1 MPGTNVGLKRFTT
14 SDVNFA
20 AYLAY
25 RGNLVA
31 GTNVTHEG
39 GRARVWFEFN
49 IDESEYNKHKNDFFS
64 QGEASEVIAQR
75 LFQERERIYSLM
87 IQVRNQNAPMR

>member
-1 MPGTNVGLKRFTT
+1 MPDQDNKPFTT

-20 AYLAY
+20 AYLSY
-25 RGNLVA
+25 RGNNVS

-39 GRARVWFEFN
+39 GRVRVWFMFDMNET
-49 IDESEYNKHKNDFFS
+49 EYNRNKNDFFS
-64 QGEASEVIAQR
+64 QSEMSSVIAQK

-87 IQVRNQNAPMR
+87 IQVRNQNSAFKT

>member
-1 MPGTNVGLKRFTT
+1 MPDAKKRFTT

-25 RGNLVA
+25 RGHLVE

-39 GRARVWFEFN
+39 GRVRVWFEF
-49 IDESEYNKHKNDFFS
+49 ELSEEEYNKHKNDFFS
-64 QGEASEVIAQR
+64 QSEASSVIAQR

-87 IQVRNQNAPMR
+87 IQIRNQCAALRP